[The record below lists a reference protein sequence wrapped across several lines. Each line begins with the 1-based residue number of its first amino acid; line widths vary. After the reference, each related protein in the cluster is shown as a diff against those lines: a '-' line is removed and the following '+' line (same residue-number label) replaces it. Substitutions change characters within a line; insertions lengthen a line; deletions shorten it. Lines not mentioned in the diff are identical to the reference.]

1 MRGYF
6 YFNNK
11 CYSQW
16 PDGYYGDTSI
26 FTWELWDSACTKCYG
41 PTKNECN
48 EWNSTL
54 LYIKSGESQWKLA
67 QCIRGFYLNYTDLLW
82 YEWDTGW
89 ISWDYPNNHYW
100 NQCNQYIYKMMSP
113 GTCTYCNDITG
124 YSINDFGIW
133 SEICGDGL
141 NLGQYECDDG
151 NLLNGDGWSNTCK
164 IETGYTWK
172 GTIWWEIVRPKANI
186 VSVSLKNLAT
196 IKFSEPVVFQNFSQM
211 SASLKA
217 NINGPNSP
225 YLFNYTIENTN
236 NILVANKTFTQ
247 MKVQI
252 FNIQSSIFGSGIE
265 KIELWFNDTSILS
278 DVIGNKISEG
288 KIVGN
293 LNYFEYI
300 PPGKKCFN

>member
-1 MRGYF
+1 MNKEF
-6 YFNNK
+6 Y
-11 CYSQW
+11 
-16 PDGYYGDTSI
+16 D
-26 FTWELWDSACTKCYG
+26 
-41 PTKNECN
+41 
-48 EWNSTL
+48 
-54 LYIKSGESQWKLA
+54 
-67 QCIRGFYLNYTDLLW
+67 
-82 YEWDTGW
+82 
-89 ISWDYPNNHYW
+89 
-100 NQCNQYIYKMMSP
+100 
-113 GTCTYCNDITG
+113 
-124 YSINDFGIW
+124 
-133 SEICGDGL
+133 
-141 NLGQYECDDG
+141 
-151 NLLNGDGWSNTCK
+151 TCK

-196 IKFSEPVVFQNFSQM
+196 IKFSEPVVFQNYSQM